1 MILQPMSDL
10 HSDFPGFK
18 GYPAP
23 APGAAVIVVAGDTRQ
38 GLAAALREL
47 RAAYPPPLEVVVV
60 AGNHEFWA
68 RPALPAAIDEG
79 RRVAAELGLHYLENQ
94 VAVIGG
100 ATGVRFAGCT
110 LWSDY
115 GLFGEASRAAA
126 MRAALEVMRDHKRIK
141 WQSKSLG
148 ALPPAGGAYVAPD
161 VPVVSRRRSRDAS
174 RRPDRRG
181 DSLRADDRRS
191 VAAAS
196 RGPSG
201 RVGLHRAHPADRSL
215 PAGRLDL
222 GPHALRL
229 PPAPRPHTD
238 ALEPPRLPGRASR
251 VRSPSH
257 HRGLDDERDDENS
270 ACLGR
275 L

>member
-18 GYPAP
+18 SYPAP
-23 APGAAVIVVAGDTRQ
+23 APGASVIVVAGDTRQ

-79 RRVAAELGLHYLENQ
+79 RRVAADLGLHYLENE

-126 MRAALEVMRDHKRIK
+126 MRAALEGMRDHKRIK
-141 WQSKSLG
+141 WSSNPWARFRPQEARALHLTSLAFLEAVLATHYPG
-148 ALPPAGGAYVAPD
+148 PTVLVTHFAPTI
-161 VPVVSRRRSRDAS
+161 DA
-174 RRPDRRG
+174 
-181 DSLRADDRRS
+181 
-191 VAAAS
+191 V
-196 RGPSG
+196 
-201 RVGLHRAHPADRSL
+201 
-215 PAGRLDL
+215 
-222 GPHALRL
+222 
-229 PPAPRPHTD
+229 
-238 ALEPPRLPGRASR
+238 
-251 VRSPSH
+251 SPSH
-257 HRGLDDERDDENS
+257 RDGLLAASACTALVPLVDRFGPAAWISGHTHFAYRMTRGRTLMISNPHGYPDER
-270 ACLGR
+270 LGFDPN
-275 L
+275 LTIEV

>member
-23 APGAAVIVVAGDTRQ
+23 APGASVIVVAGDTRQ

-79 RRVAAELGLHYLENQ
+79 RRVAADVGLRYLENE
-94 VAVIGG
+94 VAIIGG
-100 ATGVRFAGCT
+100 ETGVRFAGCT

-126 MRAALEVMRDHKRIK
+126 MRAALEGMRDHKRIK
-141 WQSKSLG
+141 WSSNPWARFRPQEARALHLKSVAFLEAVLATHHPG
-148 ALPPAGGAYVAPD
+148 PTVVVTHFAPTIDAVSPPY
-161 VPVVSRRRSRDAS
+161 RDALLAAS
-174 RRPDRRG
+174 ACTELTPLIDRYQPAAWISGHTHFSCRLRRG
-181 DSLRADDRRS
+181 PTTLMLSN
-191 VAAAS
+191 
-196 RGPSG
+196 P
-201 RVGLHRAHPADRSL
+201 
-215 PAGRLDL
+215 L
-222 GPHALRL
+222 GYP
-229 PPAPRPHTD
+229 
-238 ALEPPRLPGRASR
+238 
-251 VRSPSH
+251 
-257 HRGLDDERDDENS
+257 DER
-270 ACLGR
+270 LGFDR
-275 L
+275 LLTIEV

>member
-23 APGAAVIVVAGDTRQ
+23 APGASVIVVAGDMRQ

-79 RRVAAELGLHYLENQ
+79 RRVAADIGLRYLEND
-94 VAVIGG
+94 VAIIGG
-100 ATGVRFAGCT
+100 ETGVRFAGCT

-126 MRAALEVMRDHKRIK
+126 MHAALEGMRDHKRIK
-141 WQSKSLG
+141 WSSNPWARFRPQEARALHLTSLAFLEAVLATHHPG
-148 ALPPAGGAYVAPD
+148 PTVLVTHFAPTIDAVSPPHREGLLAPSACTELTPLID
-161 VPVVSRRRSRDAS
+161 RYQPAAWISGHTHFSYRL
-174 RRPDRRG
+174 RRG
-181 DSLRADDRRS
+181 PTLMLSN
-191 VAAAS
+191 
-196 RGPSG
+196 P
-201 RVGLHRAHPADRSL
+201 
-215 PAGRLDL
+215 L
-222 GPHALRL
+222 GYP
-229 PPAPRPHTD
+229 
-238 ALEPPRLPGRASR
+238 
-251 VRSPSH
+251 
-257 HRGLDDERDDENS
+257 DER
-270 ACLGR
+270 LGFDPH
-275 L
+275 LTIKV